1 MARFWHKAYV
11 TKFERLAYS
20 PWMYS
25 LKLSYLKKKE
35 RKEKRDCPAE
45 CDLYRVVL
53 SLYLMFKLNGLEI
66 L

>member
-35 RKEKRDCPAE
+35 RERKEKRDCPAE
-45 CDLYRVVL
+45 CDIYRVVL
-53 SLYLMFKLNGLEI
+53 SLDLMFKLNGL
-66 L
+66 

>member
-25 LKLSYLKKKE
+25 LKLSYLKKKRE
-35 RKEKRDCPAE
+35 KEMKKE
-45 CDLYRVVL
+45 IVQLNVTFIVLY
-53 SLYLMFKLNGLEI
+53 FHFI
-66 L
+66 